1 MKVVKQRNNIRLLAL
16 YIGDLSSTFLA
27 FFLAYGFREAFPDKS
42 FPYLFPLS
50 WHLKLLWLIL
60 PIWSLT
66 FYLMELYRYWRGS
79 GFWKETWMIVKAVL
93 FSFFLFGF
101 FVFALKYQFVSRI
114 FLVSFA
120 FFDLVLV
127 ILFRWLLR
135 EGIQSLSRHSEGSRF
150 ILIVGLDDN
159 AREMARGI
167 ERHKDL
173 GLRIRGFL
181 STRDSYRPLE
191 IYGYSVLGEA
201 RDLPKLLETE
211 VIDEVIFAVSHDD
224 LKEMDSSLLICEER
238 GITTRVILNFFP
250 HVISRTHLEE
260 LDGVPLLTFST
271 TPKNELL
278 LFVRRILDFL
288 GSLILISLFSP
299 FFLLAAL
306 LIRLDSPGPALY
318 RQVRC
323 GLNGRR
329 FILYKFRSMYEK
341 AEERKKELVQF
352 NMMNGPVFKM
362 KNDPRVTRVGRFLR
376 KTSLDE
382 LPQLI
387 NVLQGSMS
395 FVGPRPLPT
404 EEVEKFEGWERRR
417 LSMKPG
423 ITGLWQVA
431 GRSHI
436 DFREWIKLDLEY
448 IDNWSLWLDF
458 KILLKTIPA
467 VLSGRGAM

>member
-1 MKVVKQRNNIRLLAL
+1 MVKQRNNIRSLAL
-16 YIGDLSSTFLA
+16 YIGDLSSTLLA
-27 FFLAYGFREAFPDKS
+27 FFLAYGFRGAFPDGS

-60 PIWSLT
+60 PIWSLI

-79 GFWKETWMIVKAVL
+79 GFWKETWTIMKAVF

-127 ILFRWLLR
+127 ILFRLLLR
-135 EGIQSLSRHSEGSRF
+135 EGIQLLNRHSEGSRF

-159 AREMARGI
+159 AREMAQGI
-167 ERHKDL
+167 EKHKDL

-181 STRDSYRPLE
+181 SARDSHHPLK
-191 IYGYSVLGEA
+191 IYGYPVLGEA

-211 VIDEVIFAVSHDD
+211 VIDEVIFAVSQDE
-224 LKEMDSSLLICEER
+224 LKKMDSLLLICEER
-238 GITTRVILNFFP
+238 GITTRVILDFFP

-271 TPKNELL
+271 TPKNELV

-288 GSLILISLFSP
+288 ASLILICLFSP
-299 FFLLAAL
+299 FFLLMTL

-329 FILYKFRSMYEK
+329 FTLYKFRSMYEK
-341 AEERKKELVQF
+341 AEERKKELVRF

-395 FVGPRPLPT
+395 LVGPRPLPI

-431 GRSHI
+431 GRNHI

-467 VLSGRGAM
+467 VLSGKGAM